1 MERDAMFIGLIFS
14 VMAVI
19 IGVVVACGTVFW
31 VLVRFS

>member
-19 IGVVVACGTVFW
+19 IGVVVAFGTVFW